1 MTLPAPH
8 GARRSALHGVLTR
21 ALLSALVALTTTA
34 APLGAAVARD
44 RSEEHAADALEF
56 DDELAAL
63 LSPSLPEERAGAG
76 LAALGA
82 NLAPRVIAYVRPT
95 AERPEGRVLTD
106 ADWRRIEIG
115 LDRLPHAAVARA
127 LESALAGDDDP
138 ATARVALRLLGR
150 VASSEQADLFAALLR
165 ELALTSVRPG
175 PDLELVRTTT
185 AAVQTRDR
193 DFSRA
198 LVSRRE
204 TLPAH
209 WLLPLARALAV
220 GQASADLELLWHLA
234 MRAGQNEVPA
244 LTLLGDVAPSYV
256 GTVPEQRLAFLRS
269 RLTAVDVGTVERA
282 IVALTRLCDDQCAEQ
297 LVALMSQANPRIVD
311 AAYWGLRELSG
322 LPTGPDVERW
332 EKWLETSRTWW
343 RERGGELESDLRWGS
358 ADVATERI
366 VEIASQRLRRHELS
380 HALTL
385 TFERDEEEVVDLAIR
400 AMRELRWQG
409 TKRHLV
415 ELLEHPSAR
424 VQGRAWRALRE
435 LTGFD
440 AGPEP
445 EGWRL
450 ALLL

>member
-1 MTLPAPH
+1 
-8 GARRSALHGVLTR
+8 
-21 ALLSALVALTTTA
+21 
-34 APLGAAVARD
+34 
-44 RSEEHAADALEF
+44 
-56 DDELAAL
+56 
-63 LSPSLPEERAGAG
+63 
-76 LAALGA
+76 
-82 NLAPRVIAYVRPT
+82 
-95 AERPEGRVLTD
+95 
-106 ADWRRIEIG
+106 
-115 LDRLPHAAVARA
+115 
-127 LESALAGDDDP
+127 
-138 ATARVALRLLGR
+138 
-150 VASSEQADLFAALLR
+150 
-165 ELALTSVRPG
+165 
-175 PDLELVRTTT
+175 
-185 AAVQTRDR
+185 
-193 DFSRA
+193 
-198 LVSRRE
+198 
-204 TLPAH
+204 
-209 WLLPLARALAV
+209 
-220 GQASADLELLWHLA
+220 
-234 MRAGQNEVPA
+234 
-244 LTLLGDVAPSYV
+244 
-256 GTVPEQRLAFLRS
+256 VPEQRLAFLRS

-385 TFERDEEEVVDLAIR
+385 TFERDEGEVVDLAIR

>member
-1 MTLPAPH
+1 VTID
-8 GARRSALHGVLTR
+8 ALQR
-21 ALLSALVALTTTA
+21 ALLGAFLVTTATA
-34 APLGAAVARD
+34 APLGAAVVCGATDGRGP
-44 RSEEHAADALEF
+44 RADAHESTSEV
-56 DDELAAL
+56 DVELAAL
-63 LSPSLPEERAGAG
+63 LAPERPEDQAVAG

-82 NLAPRVIAYVRPT
+82 NLAPRLITFVRPT
-95 AERPEGRVLTD
+95 SERPEGRSLSD
-106 ADWRRIEIG
+106 GDWRRIELGI
-115 LDRLPHAAVARA
+115 DRLPRAAVARA
-127 LESALAGDDDP
+127 LETALVGEDDP
-138 ATARVALRLLGR
+138 ATTRVALRLFGR
-150 VASSEQADLFAALLR
+150 VASSEQADLYTSLLR

-175 PDLELVRTTT
+175 PDLDLVRTAT
-185 AAVQTRDR
+185 AAVQSRDR
-193 DFSRA
+193 SFSRA
-198 LVSRRE
+198 LVSRSDA
-204 TLPAH
+204 LPSH

-220 GQASADLELLWHLA
+220 GRSADDLELLWHVA
-234 MRAGQNEVPA
+234 TRGGKNEVPA
-244 LTLLGDVAPSYV
+244 LTLLGDLAPAYV
-256 GTVPEQRLAFLRS
+256 GAVSETRLSYLRS

-322 LPTGPDVERW
+322 LPTGPDVARW
-332 EKWLETSRTWW
+332 EKWLEDSRAWW
-343 RERGGELESDLRWGS
+343 REHGDELADDLRWGN
-358 ADVATERI
+358 ADLATERI
-366 VEIASQRLRRHELS
+366 VEIASQRLRRHELV

-400 AMRELRWQG
+400 CLRELRWQG

-415 ELLEHPSAR
+415 ELLEHPAAR

-440 AGPEP
+440 AGPDP